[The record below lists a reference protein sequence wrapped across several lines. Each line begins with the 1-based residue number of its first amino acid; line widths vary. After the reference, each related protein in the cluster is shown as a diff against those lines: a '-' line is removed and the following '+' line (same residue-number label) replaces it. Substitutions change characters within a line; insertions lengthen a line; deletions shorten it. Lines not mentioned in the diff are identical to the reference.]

1 MSPRGRVKSSPES
14 EVTYRMVSMDRDD
27 RTVDVDLPVN
37 VAPVLE
43 AVFGC
48 KWSLLVLSAIAAG
61 IVRPGALQRAIAGI
75 SAKVL
80 HERLAK
86 LVRLGLL
93 ERVVHAEVP
102 PHVEYRLT
110 GRGLDLV
117 RVLEMVRRIERRWA
131 DEDGR
136 RRADAQ
142 P

>member
-1 MSPRGRVKSSPES
+1 M
-14 EVTYRMVSMDRDD
+14 TYLKVSVGDKRNENGH
-27 RTVDVDLPVN
+27 DLPVT

-48 KWSLLVLSAIAAG
+48 KWSVLVLSAIADG
-61 IVRPGALQRAIAGI
+61 TVRPGALQRAIPGI

-93 ERVVHAEVP
+93 ERVVHAAVP

-110 GRGLDLV
+110 PRGLELADLLARV
-117 RVLEMVRRIERRWA
+117 RELERRWA
-131 DEDGR
+131 EEDRGR
-136 RRADAQ
+136 QGPAQ